1 MVNVESIIALYD
13 INEGTMGGSE
23 LEALSFADYFDD
35 KSPSEVKLGYN
46 NNNNNKTESRA
57 MIRSCLSSN
66 H

>member
-1 MVNVESIIALYD
+1 
-13 INEGTMGGSE
+13 MGGPE

>member
-46 NNNNNKTESRA
+46 NNNKTESRA

>member
-23 LEALSFADYFDD
+23 LEALSFADYFDN
-35 KSPSEVKLGYN
+35 KSPSEVKPGY
-46 NNNNNKTESRA
+46 NNNKTESRA

>member
-46 NNNNNKTESRA
+46 NNNKTESRA
-57 MIRSCLSSN
+57 MIRSCLSGN